1 MLGTDDD
8 LFELANSLSD
18 LLSAPVTIEDR
29 DAAVVAYSGGHQAVD
44 AARIETILERR
55 VPEHYHQALIAAGVF
70 DTIAGSDEVNYF
82 DLPSAEM
89 TPRAV
94 IAVRA
99 EGVLVGSI
107 WAAVSQEP
115 TAGQERILTSAAP
128 VVGQAIARVHRR
140 GEAGHRRRR
149 AAVQALI
156 DGGPDAVETAEQL
169 RLRGPM
175 QVVSMQGVEDGTDL
189 DGSVNLHLSA
199 VLAQVVCAEVDG
211 VLHAVAASDPTVVE
225 HVLADLQRRFHANGR
240 PVAIGL
246 GRPVTSAT
254 DLDRSRADADRL
266 LHAMRRRSVADC
278 IATMATH
285 YADLVTDHA
294 LPFLESHRE
303 FGPLARLDR
312 LDAEEQQVMRRTL
325 SAYLDHSGDVAAAA
339 TVLHVHPNTVRNRLR
354 RARDTCA
361 LDVEDAGTRL
371 ALTIELRADIL
382 H

>member
-175 QVVSMQGVEDGTDL
+175 QVVSM
-189 DGSVNLHLSA
+189 
-199 VLAQVVCAEVDG
+199 
-211 VLHAVAASDPTVVE
+211 
-225 HVLADLQRRFHANGR
+225 
-240 PVAIGL
+240 
-246 GRPVTSAT
+246 
-254 DLDRSRADADRL
+254 
-266 LHAMRRRSVADC
+266 
-278 IATMATH
+278 
-285 YADLVTDHA
+285 
-294 LPFLESHRE
+294 
-303 FGPLARLDR
+303 
-312 LDAEEQQVMRRTL
+312 
-325 SAYLDHSGDVAAAA
+325 
-339 TVLHVHPNTVRNRLR
+339 
-354 RARDTCA
+354 
-361 LDVEDAGTRL
+361 
-371 ALTIELRADIL
+371 
-382 H
+382 